1 PPPRSA
7 IDSSAYAKPRAPAR
21 QRGFSLI
28 ELLVGMLVS
37 MICMLA
43 IMAAFAVYE
52 GKKRTT
58 TTGNDAQQNG
68 SYALYTLERQLRT
81 AGSGITQGNNWGLWG
96 CPITAYTDS
105 TQVLPAASLPS
116 PFTSSGWPLTTR
128 LVPVLIAAGGG
139 NVPDVIGIVAGN
151 PAQQVFK
158 VTVSSTPSAAS
169 VVVGNSFGILSGDY
183 LAGTLSDSTC
193 ALAQIPTASPT
204 AQVSGTTIALSTA
217 NSPTKGL
224 QTATNLFDFGPAPT
238 FTLFGIDTSTNSL
251 VSYDLLQRKVN
262 GNAATVTPIADGIV
276 QIKALYGIQTSG
288 SNSLTWVQPTG
299 NYSIS
304 TLTAS
309 TSAAN
314 AAMTKIKAIR
324 IAIVAQGRLAER
336 SSDYSAASNK
346 LVLFPD
352 LDTTLQYT
360 ITTNTQYH
368 YKVYD
373 TTIPV
378 RNALIATYY

>member
-1 PPPRSA
+1 VYP
-7 IDSSAYAKPRAPAR
+7 KPRAPAH

-96 CPITAYTDS
+96 CPVTAYTDS
-105 TQVLPAASLPS
+105 TQTLPSASLPA

-158 VTVSSTPSAAS
+158 VTVSSTPSATS

-183 LAGTLSDSTC
+183 LVGTLSDSTC

-204 AQVSGTTIALSTA
+204 AQVSGTTIALSAA

-224 QTATNLFDFGPAPT
+224 QTATNLFDFGPAPA

-251 VSYDLLQRKVN
+251 VSYDLLQRTVN

-276 QIKALYGIQTSG
+276 QIKALYGIQASG
-288 SNSLTWVQPTG
+288 SSSLTWVQPTG

-309 TSAAN
+309 TAAASAAM
-314 AAMTKIKAIR
+314 AKIKAIR
-324 IAIVAQGRLAER
+324 VAIVAQGRLPER
-336 SSDYSAASNK
+336 SSDYTGPTK

-352 LDTTLQYT
+352 LDPTLQYT
-360 ITTNTQYH
+360 VTTNTQYH

-378 RNALIATYY
+378 RNALIAAYY